1 MWSMFLWFAFG
12 PVRTSL
18 WESCCVGCWWW
29 VLNADWS
36 GRSFRRHR
44 RGYWCGLQVR
54 NRTWDMDTGMDTDC
68 EMRGAIHE
76 RCTKKPTKTK
86 NELSSRLWFCVV
98 AFRICDIRFSCSP
111 VLPLFRSLVS
121 FVWDVYFSTRGL
133 LLPLLFPLIL
143 LLRVLLLLKSSNCL

>member
-86 NELSSRLWFCVV
+86 KRTIVPFVILCCCFSHMRYSFLL
-98 AFRICDIRFSCSP
+98 FSCSP
-111 VLPLFRSLVS
+111 VISFSCFFCMRCLFLHARIIITFIISVDFTFTCSL
-121 FVWDVYFSTRGL
+121 TAE
-133 LLPLLFPLIL
+133 
-143 LLRVLLLLKSSNCL
+143 K